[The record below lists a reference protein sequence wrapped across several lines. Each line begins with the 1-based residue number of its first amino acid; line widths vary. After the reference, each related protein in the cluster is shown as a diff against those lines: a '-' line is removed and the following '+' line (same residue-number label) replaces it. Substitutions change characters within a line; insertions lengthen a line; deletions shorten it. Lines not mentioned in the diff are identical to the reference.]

1 MKRWTGGHHS
11 TARNSSPA
19 ALGYGPPPLTP
30 TPLLPRHH
38 RYRSFFPAPLVR
50 SFDDLKS
57 AGSEVK
63 VKEAGKLRMEGRKY
77 EVADGDV
84 CYFKVGSSAK

>member
-1 MKRWTGGHHS
+1 M
-11 TARNSSPA
+11 
-19 ALGYGPPPLTP
+19 
-30 TPLLPRHH
+30 LPRHH

-77 EVADGDV
+77 VVNDGDV
-84 CYFKVGSSAK
+84 CYFKIGTSAK